1 MRTIKKPKTMG
12 ASKVSQKKSVKELE
26 LDLQQTQAE
35 MEQLYGGSSS
45 WHLDEIDRLRKAIRK
60 LK

>member
-12 ASKVSQKKSVKELE
+12 VKKVSQKKSVKELE

-35 MEQLYGGSSS
+35 MEQLHGGSSS
-45 WHLDEIDRLRKAIRK
+45 WHLDEMDRLRKAIRK

>member
-12 ASKVSQKKSVKELE
+12 VNKVSQKKSVKELE
-26 LDLQQTQAE
+26 LDLQQLMAE
-35 MEQLYGGSSS
+35 EQQGVGGVGNAERINE
-45 WHLDEIDRLRKAIRK
+45 LKRAIRK

>member
-12 ASKVSQKKSVKELE
+12 VNKVSQKKSVKELE

-35 MEQLYGGSSS
+35 MEQLHGGSSS
-45 WHLDEIDRLRKAIRK
+45 WHLDEMDRLRKAIRK

>member
-12 ASKVSQKKSVKELE
+12 VNKVSQKKSVEELE

-35 MEQLYGGSSS
+35 MEQLHGGSSS
-45 WHLDEIDRLRKAIRK
+45 WHLDEMDRLRKAIRK